1 MEEIHYLHAMK
12 SNAALPIGIM
22 ADSHGN
28 NELLLN
34 AITAL
39 KALGA
44 GQLIHL
50 GDMCDS
56 LSPHL
61 AGQALDILDE
71 HDVWCVRGNNES
83 DILHHS
89 RGSRAE
95 DEFSKSLSR
104 LQKLPYTIRL
114 GNLWF
119 THSAPFDYPAATK
132 RPISEFLPQLAGE
145 EGPGFSILFRGH
157 SHRPSIVEILS
168 GARGARGARGATE
181 RIPIQP
187 GADIC
192 LDRDRRYIITAGAV
206 ESASSVLFLPRE
218 YAVRFV
224 AVPGLRT

>member
-89 RGSRAE
+89 KGSRAE
-95 DEFSKSLSR
+95 DDFSKSLSR

-168 GARGARGARGATE
+168 GARGARGATE

>member
-132 RPISEFLPQLAGE
+132 RPISEFLPRLAGDK
-145 EGPGFSILFRGH
+145 GPEFSILFRGH
-157 SHRPSIVEILS
+157 SHRPSIVEIS
-168 GARGARGARGATE
+168 KGATQK
-181 RIPIQP
+181 IPIQP
-187 GADIC
+187 GTDIC

-218 YAVRFV
+218 HAVRFV
-224 AVPGLRT
+224 AVPGHRT

>member
-1 MEEIHYLHAMK
+1 MEKIHYLHAME
-12 SNAALPIGIM
+12 STAALPIGIM

-28 NELLLN
+28 SGLLLN
-34 AITAL
+34 AIKAL

-44 GQLIHL
+44 GLLIHL

-61 AGQALDILDE
+61 AGQSLDILDE
-71 HDVWCVRGNNES
+71 HDVRCVRGNNES
-83 DILHHS
+83 DILHHN
-89 RGSRAE
+89 RGARAE
-95 DEFSKSLSR
+95 DDFSKSLSR
-104 LQKLPYTIRL
+104 LEDLPYTIRL

-132 RPISEFLPQLAGE
+132 RPISEFLPQLTGE

-157 SHRPSIVEILS
+157 SHRPSIVEIFS
-168 GARGARGARGATE
+168 GDRGATE

-187 GADIC
+187 GTDIC
-192 LDRDRRYIITAGAV
+192 LDRDRRHIITAGAV

-218 YAVRFV
+218 HAVRFV

>member
-1 MEEIHYLHAMK
+1 MEKIHYLHAMK
-12 SNAALPIGIM
+12 PTAALPIGIM

-28 NELLLN
+28 NGLLLN

-44 GQLIHL
+44 GQLVHL

-61 AGQALDILDE
+61 AGQSLDILDE

-89 RGSRAE
+89 RGARAE
-95 DEFSKSLSR
+95 ADFSKSLSR
-104 LQKLPYTIRL
+104 LQELPYTIRL
-114 GNLWF
+114 GNLLF

-132 RPISEFLPQLAGE
+132 RPISEFLPRLAGDK
-145 EGPGFSILFRGH
+145 GPEFSILFRGH

-168 GARGARGARGATE
+168 GAMGATE
-181 RIPIQP
+181 KIPVQP
-187 GADIC
+187 GADIY
-192 LDRDRRYIITAGAV
+192 LDRGRRYIITAGAV

-218 YAVRFV
+218 HAVRFIT
-224 AVPGLRT
+224 VPGHGT

>member
-1 MEEIHYLHAMK
+1 MENIHYLHAME
-12 SNAALPIGIM
+12 STITLPIGIM

-28 NELLLN
+28 NGLLLN

-50 GDMCDS
+50 GDLCDS
-56 LSPHL
+56 LSPRL
-61 AGQALDILDE
+61 AGESLDILDE
-71 HDVWCVRGNNES
+71 HDVRCVRGNNES

-89 RGSRAE
+89 RGVRTEGDFA
-95 DEFSKSLSR
+95 KSLSR
-104 LQKLPYTIRL
+104 LQDLPYTIIL
-114 GNLWF
+114 GDFWF

-132 RPISEFLPQLAGE
+132 RPISEFLPQLTGE

-168 GARGARGARGATE
+168 GARGATG
-181 RIPIQP
+181 RIPVQP
-187 GADIC
+187 GTDIY

-218 YAVRFV
+218 YTVRFV
-224 AVPGLRT
+224 TVPRHRA